1 MNVYIEVMEKLLA
14 VYKCLCDETRLR
26 ILNLLQVSP
35 LCVCHLQ
42 HILDVSQVNVSRHLA
57 YLKKHGILETTRFQN
72 WTIYTLPESPSPELD
87 RNLACLQD
95 VASTEKIFKEDREL
109 LQKLLKMK
117 DVRQILSEGGC
128 TLPQHST
135 PKKTKR

>member
-1 MNVYIEVMEKLLA
+1 
-14 VYKCLCDETRLR
+14 LCDETRLR

-57 YLKKHGILETTRFQN
+57 YLKNHDLVETTRFQN
-72 WTIYTLPESPSPELD
+72 WTIYNLPASPCPELG

-95 VASTEKIFKEDREL
+95 LAGTEKVFKADRKVL
-109 LQKLLKMK
+109 HNLLKAQ

-128 TLPQHST
+128 VIPKLST
-135 PKKTKR
+135 QKKV

>member
-1 MNVYIEVMEKLLA
+1 MEKLVS

-26 ILNLLQVSP
+26 IMNLLQVSP

-42 HILDVSQVNVSRHLA
+42 HILEVSQVNVSRHLA
-57 YLKKHGILETTRFQN
+57 YLKKYDLVETTRFQN
-72 WTIYTLPESPSPELD
+72 WTIYNLPTSPSTELA

-95 VASTEKIFKEDREL
+95 LASTEVIFKQDRKALQNL
-109 LQKLLKMK
+109 LRAK

-128 TLPQHST
+128 VIPELTTL
-135 PKKTKR
+135 KKD

>member
-1 MNVYIEVMEKLLA
+1 MEKLLS

-42 HILDVSQVNVSRHLA
+42 HILNVSQVNVSRHLA
-57 YLKKHGILETTRFQN
+57 YLKKHDLVETTRFQN
-72 WTIYTLPESPSPELD
+72 WTIYTLPESPSPELAK
-87 RNLACLQD
+87 NLACLQD
-95 VASTEKIFKEDREL
+95 LVSTEKVFKQDRKDLTKL
-109 LQKLLKMK
+109 LQAG

-128 TLPQHST
+128 IIPESSVHQ
-135 PKKTKR
+135 